1 MNGRTPTDLLNGRAL
16 SPTPAGA
23 PAPRKLASWI
33 NSFVEYTSVF
43 SSPTIFRKWAAIG
56 IIAGVLEQK
65 CWVVTKG
72 SPLYPNMFICL
83 VGPPGIGKS
92 AILSLAEKFL
102 RAIPDI
108 FVAPSSV
115 SDASLID
122 ALFDA
127 KRSIVR
133 MGETPPHVEFNHL
146 TVIASELGVFLPEYD
161 RLFMNTLTKLYDGEH
176 YEQRRRTAK
185 IHITMPRPQLNF
197 IGGTTPSYLNT
208 FLPEGAWDQGFTS
221 RTVFV
226 YCGTAADTPIF
237 EGFVPSDTHNES
249 VHSALVTDLRSIS
262 NLYGKFEWD
271 SGSVEAIIKWNA
283 SGLAPV
289 PEQPKLM
296 HYNSR
301 RLAHLIKLC
310 VIACASRGNGKQI
323 FVEDYQIAL
332 DWLLEAEATMPDIF
346 ANSGIGGDAKAI
358 DDAWYY
364 VYARYKKTNEPVFEN
379 ALYAFLRDRVASHSI
394 PRVIE
399 VMVRSGM
406 LKIEPVRGFQ
416 AYIPAEKRTLR

>member
-1 MNGRTPTDLLNGRAL
+1 MPV
-16 SPTPAGA
+16 GA
-23 PAPRKLASWI
+23 PAPRKLQASWI
-33 NSFVEYTSVF
+33 DSFVEYTSVF
-43 SSPTIFRKWAAIG
+43 ASPPIFRKWAAIG
-56 IIAGVLEQK
+56 IVAGALEQK
-65 CWVVTKG
+65 VWVRTKG
-72 SPLYPNMFICL
+72 SDLYPNQYICL

-102 RAIPDI
+102 RAVPDI

-127 KRSIVR
+127 KRSVIR
-133 MGETPPHVEFNHL
+133 MGETPNHVEFNHL
-146 TVIASELGVFLPEYD
+146 TVVASELGVFLPEYD

-221 RTVFV
+221 RTIFI
-226 YCGTAADTPIF
+226 YCGTTTDTPIF
-237 EGFVPSDTHNES
+237 GEMVPSTSHNEFIYGS
-249 VHSALVTDLRSIS
+249 LVSDLKSIAS
-262 NLYGKFEWD
+262 LFGKFEWD
-271 SGSVEAIIKWNA
+271 EGSVNAITQWNA
-283 SGLAPV
+283 RGLSPI
-289 PEQPKLM
+289 PEQPKLQ

-310 VIACASRGNGKQI
+310 VIAAASRGNGKQI
-323 FVEDYQIAL
+323 WLEDYQTAL

-346 ANSGIGGDAKAI
+346 ANMGVGGDSKAI
-358 DDAWYY
+358 DDTWYY
-364 VYARYKKTNEPVFEN
+364 VYTTYRKTQVPIFEN
-379 ALYAFLRDRVASHSI
+379 AIYAYLRERVASHNI

-406 LKIEPVRGFQ
+406 LRVESVRGLQ
-416 AYIPAEKRTLR
+416 AYVPADKRKL

>member
-1 MNGRTPTDLLNGRAL
+1 MPVGT
-16 SPTPAGA
+16 
-23 PAPRKLASWI
+23 PAPRKLSRSWI
-33 NSFVEYTSVF
+33 DSFVEYTSVF
-43 SSPTIFRKWAAIG
+43 ASPPIFRKWAAIG
-56 IIAGVLEQK
+56 IIAGALEQK
-65 CWVVTKG
+65 VWVRTKG
-72 SPLYPNMFICL
+72 SDLFPNQYICL

-102 RAIPDI
+102 RAVPDI

-133 MGETPPHVEFNHL
+133 INEVPNHIEFNHL

-197 IGGTTPSYLNT
+197 VGGTTPSYLNT

-221 RTVFV
+221 RTIFV
-226 YCGTAADTPIF
+226 YCGVTADTPIF
-237 EGFVPSDTHNES
+237 DEVPSNTHNES
-249 VHSALVTDLRSIS
+249 VYDGLVTDIKSIAK
-262 NLYGKFEWD
+262 LYGKLDWD
-271 SGSVEAIIKWNA
+271 EGSVAAIKGWNA
-283 SGLAPV
+283 AGLAPV
-289 PEQPKLM
+289 PEQPKLL

-310 VIACASRGNGKQI
+310 IVACAARGNRRQI
-323 FVEDYQIAL
+323 WLEDYQTAL
-332 DWLLEAEATMPDIF
+332 GWLLEAESTMPDIF
-346 ANSGIGGDAKAI
+346 ANMGVGGDSKAI
-358 DDAWYY
+358 DDTWYY
-364 VYARYKKTNEPVFEN
+364 VYTTYKKTGTPIFEN
-379 ALYAFLRDRVASHSI
+379 AVYAYLDRRVASHNIS
-394 PRVIE
+394 RVIE

-406 LKIEPVRGFQ
+406 LRVELVRGLT
-416 AYIPAEKRTLR
+416 AYVPADKRKL